1 MCRYASTFNTVDVQA
16 ATVRLN
22 KTNATLVKGQTLQ
35 LKLQGTSKKAK
46 WYSSRKRVATITQNG
61 KIIARNKGV
70 TTITAQ
76 IGNKKYVSRITVET
90 PKISKTSI
98 NLNEGESY
106 TLKVSATSQKAKW
119 TSINE
124 FIATVNSKGIVTAQN
139 EGKTKIIATIS
150 NIKYTCIV
158 TVNRAKILTI
168 DKNNITIS
176 DDTTILVT
184 SRSGKALRYSF
195 DETSIIEC
203 KWGDWGDWY
212 NGVCSIPLYI
222 TPQMN
227 GSTTVTIT
235 EVESGETVR
244 VKVTVTGLSPSNLY
258 NKSPMEE
265 RLGIYGF
272 YVLNNILKNPNS
284 LMVHG
289 VYTGISNQFYSPRQ
303 LTIIDYSAMNSFG
316 GYVRSYYGCWTDD
329 SNYFHTG
336 EFTKGLD
343 ECFPSGYTRLD
354 EKKLMYIAKNVR
366 FG

>member
-139 EGKTKIIATIS
+139 EGKTKIIATI
-150 NIKYTCIV
+150 
-158 TVNRAKILTI
+158 
-168 DKNNITIS
+168 
-176 DDTTILVT
+176 
-184 SRSGKALRYSF
+184 
-195 DETSIIEC
+195 
-203 KWGDWGDWY
+203 
-212 NGVCSIPLYI
+212 
-222 TPQMN
+222 
-227 GSTTVTIT
+227 
-235 EVESGETVR
+235 
-244 VKVTVTGLSPSNLY
+244 
-258 NKSPMEE
+258 
-265 RLGIYGF
+265 
-272 YVLNNILKNPNS
+272 
-284 LMVHG
+284 
-289 VYTGISNQFYSPRQ
+289 
-303 LTIIDYSAMNSFG
+303 
-316 GYVRSYYGCWTDD
+316 
-329 SNYFHTG
+329 
-336 EFTKGLD
+336 
-343 ECFPSGYTRLD
+343 
-354 EKKLMYIAKNVR
+354 
-366 FG
+366 